1 MSRSNLGLR
10 WTDHDEDGN
19 QISYAP
25 IGRTMSNQPVLNIP
39 EVQALRDRVKSRNK
53 NAFVPDRRQLAPSVP
68 IFNGKRI
75 NSDVTWPSTEE
86 DYYQTPDESLMARNA
101 KVYERLKDPQERW
114 RYENA
119 MGDEP
124 DPNFDERRKY
134 KLTGISEDGKTG
146 TLCNLTTG
154 QCIIIAIAAAAGLAY
169 LTSGGASKKRL
180 KTRAKK
186 TRRHGKK

>member
-10 WTDHDEDGN
+10 WTDYDEDGN
-19 QISYAP
+19 QIPNAP
-25 IGRTMSNQPVLNIP
+25 IGRTMSNQPVRHIP
-39 EVQALRDRVKSRNK
+39 ELQTVRDRVKSRNK
-53 NAFVPDRRQLAPSVP
+53 NALVLDGRQLPPSVP
-68 IFNGKRI
+68 IFNGERI
-75 NSDVTWPSTEE
+75 DSDVTWPSTEE
-86 DYYQTPDESLMARNA
+86 EYFQTPDESRMARNA
-101 KVYERLKDPQERW
+101 KIYERTKDPQEKW

-146 TLCNLTTG
+146 TLCDLTTG
-154 QCIIIAIAAAAGLAY
+154 QCIMIAIAATIGLAY

-186 TRRHGKK
+186 THRKK